1 MVSCREDNARV
12 LDDDND
18 AMMHRPTSHE
28 LHTLAMLYIG
38 NGCKTVGQTCPPPHH
53 PRLSFSSLSN
63 EFPSF
68 PKLVAFREKR
78 KE

>member
-12 LDDDND
+12 LDDEND

-38 NGCKTVGQTCPPPHH
+38 NGG
-53 PRLSFSSLSN
+53 FSG
-63 EFPSF
+63 E
-68 PKLVAFREKR
+68 EKR
-78 KE
+78 MKSIANLKSFLFNPNVRLYPP